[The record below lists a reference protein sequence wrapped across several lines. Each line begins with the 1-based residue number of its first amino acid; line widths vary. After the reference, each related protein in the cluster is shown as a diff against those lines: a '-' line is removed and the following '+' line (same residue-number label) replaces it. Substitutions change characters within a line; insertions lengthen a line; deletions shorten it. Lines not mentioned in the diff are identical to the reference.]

1 MPAKRI
7 LAVDLGDKRTGLA
20 IGDTETRM
28 AAPFE
33 RLENLSPEALAVAI
47 AAIVAREQIEVLI
60 CGVPL
65 QADGSAGP
73 RAKITERCITLLEQA
88 SGKPVHRQDERLTS
102 VDAEGRLAGHFTRK
116 QKRQRVDALA
126 AARILQDY
134 LDAMA

>member
-1 MPAKRI
+1 MQAKRI

-33 RLENLSPEALAVAI
+33 RLENLPPEALAAAI
-47 AAIVAREQIEVLI
+47 AAIVAREQIDVLV

-65 QADGSAGP
+65 HADGSIGP
-73 RAKITERCITLLEQA
+73 RAKITEKFITLLEQA